1 MSADILLS
9 TERLVLRPVTA
20 QDLDQVHHLH
30 SLPETDRY
38 NTMGIPTDLSATETV
53 MQGWFDEMSQGKKYV
68 FVLEGADNSFIGLAG
83 MNIDRP
89 RYARAEI
96 WYKLFPQY
104 WGKGLA
110 TEAVQGLL
118 RFGFAQLLL
127 HRIEAGC
134 AAENMASA
142 RVLQK
147 AGFVQEGISRK
158 VLPIRGEW
166 KDGYNF
172 GLLQE
177 DWLHNN

>member
-1 MSADILLS
+1 MPLDIRLS
-9 TERLVLRPVTA
+9 TEHLILRPVAT
-20 QDLDQVHHLH
+20 QDLDMVHHLH

-38 NTMGIPTDLSATETV
+38 NTMGIPAELSATETV
-53 MQGWFDEMSQGKKYV
+53 MQGWFGEIAQGKKYV
-68 FVLEGADNSFIGLAG
+68 FVMEGAGGSFIGLAG

-89 RYARAEI
+89 HYAKAEI
-96 WYKLFPQY
+96 WYKLFPEH

-110 TEAVQGLL
+110 TETVRGLL
-118 RFGFAQLLL
+118 QFGFRQLSL

-134 AAENMASA
+134 ATENAASA

-147 AGFVQEGISRK
+147 AGFIQEGLSRK

-172 GLLQE
+172 G
-177 DWLHNN
+177 